1 MKSKKIRYLM
11 LILLGSVIYEFWQ
24 ELENG
29 IFVHPCMPENAN
41 FLVTRQGLSLI
52 WSGKGF
58 DFLSVI

>member
-1 MKSKKIRYLM
+1 M